1 MMNRLIALATS
12 VLAMAKRLDSVA
24 LLVARLT
31 VGVLFVSTGWG
42 KVHNLAKVT
51 EYFGE
56 LHIPAPAFNATL
68 ASFTELG
75 CGALLVLGLAS
86 RLAAAPL
93 MVTMTVAILTAKL
106 AEIHGLPD
114 LFGEVEWT
122 YLVLLLVIVVF
133 GPGKASLDALVRSRL
148 PSDSPWL
155 AGTSIG

>member
-93 MVTMTVAILTAKL
+93 MVTMTVAKL